1 MIRLRCS
8 GNPPDDLDLSGTKSD
23 LTELRDVILRFCK
36 RKRPLLEVPVDQTL
50 DPAPYERRLSGLRFV
65 RSAGKLRIV
74 VNEDRILISGTLELL
89 ELFADKL
96 PLEADRSPQRVQFN
110 AFEGEGAVE
119 PDSLGI
125 VLTLT
130 S

>member
-1 MIRLRCS
+1 MIRIRCS
-8 GNPPDDLDLSGTKSD
+8 GNPPDELELSGSKSD
-23 LTELRDVILRFCK
+23 LAELRDTLFRFCK
-36 RKRPLLEVPVDQTL
+36 RKRPLLEVLVDQTL

-74 VNEDRILISGTLELL
+74 VNEDRILISGTLEVL
-89 ELFADKL
+89 ELFAQNL
-96 PLEADRSPQRVQFN
+96 PCDVGQTPHHVHFDAFDR
-110 AFEGEGAVE
+110 EGHVE

-125 VLTLT
+125 VLTLI